1 MKRLVASLLCI
12 SLIFTQY
19 KQAEAA
25 VPVVVA
31 GVAAGAVLLLAAGAV
46 QYYTNPG
53 SASGVIAAAG
63 QIYSNVQAYTSAFSA
78 LGQGYMLSQAAAL
91 QTSSASLLSAV
102 KNSAEGAYSA
112 LKEALEKPQTSPDN
126 PLNIP
131 VGSTLSADTGN
142 MKTTSPF
149 QIGNPFS
156 PYSSGTTT
164 QSSFDTFGNKYWD
177 SGTGKIYIH
186 YKTNQSGTTIYYS
199 TYWAHASAT
208 DEQPLKPLIDNPSEV
223 PAALTGSPDGG
234 SIPSAVMTDINNMIA
249 SGDLSAS
256 GVSVSG
262 TTTGD
267 AVTGDDR
274 DKTLPPYVPPA
285 TLPGTST
292 PVYPTAA
299 PPTTTTG
306 LGTSTTTAAE
316 QTVATTQQQVT
327 AAENALAADPTNT
340 ALQADLAAAQAAL
353 AAAQAALNQAK
364 AAENEVYINPT
375 FPNRKTLNFESWR
388 QLVNVL
394 PTKFPFNLVTALGS
408 YLEPFLAPAVPP
420 SFELHI
426 YQDKKLDIDLA
437 VFDTPV
443 AIFRWGL
450 ALLLTFGLVQF
461 LIRWWKGTA

>member
-46 QYYTNPG
+46 QYYSNPG
-53 SASGVIAAAG
+53 AASAVATAAG
-63 QIYSNVQAYTSAFSA
+63 NIYTNATAYTQAVSA
-78 LGQGYMLSQAAAL
+78 LGQGYMMAQAAAL
-91 QTSSASLLSAV
+91 KVAASDLLNAALNAADGVADGLKSKFMEAKPPPEWPSSGSVVATS
-102 KNSAEGAYSA
+102 
-112 LKEALEKPQTSPDN
+112 
-126 PLNIP
+126 
-131 VGSTLSADTGN
+131 
-142 MKTTSPF
+142 
-149 QIGNPFS
+149 
-156 PYSSGTTT
+156 SSGT
-164 QSSFDTFGNKYWD
+164 KY
-177 SGTGKIYIH
+177 
-186 YKTNQSGTTIYYS
+186 TIV
-199 TYWAHASAT
+199 
-208 DEQPLKPLIDNPSEV
+208 SEV
-223 PAALTGSPDGG
+223 GSWPRMNSWSSDTVIFTNPYLTVYKNCGGGYCDVKKYTVDGPVDAQPTWPNPPPVPITAADVPNALTGSPDGG
-234 SIPSAVMTDINNMIA
+234 AVSASDAQEINNLIA
-249 SGDLSAS
+249 SGALSAS

-267 AVTGDDR
+267 AVTGDDK
-274 DKTLPPYVPPA
+274 DKTLLPPYVPPA
-285 TLPGTST
+285 TVPGTDVPITPST
-292 PVYPTAA
+292 A

-306 LGTSTTTAAE
+306 LGTQTTAVIEGKVLDATQTVTSAE
-316 QTVATTQQQVT
+316 Q
-327 AAENALAADPTNT
+327 ALAADPTNT

-394 PTKFPFNLVTALGS
+394 PTKFPFNLVTSLGS

-450 ALLLTFGLVQF
+450 ALLLTFGFVQF